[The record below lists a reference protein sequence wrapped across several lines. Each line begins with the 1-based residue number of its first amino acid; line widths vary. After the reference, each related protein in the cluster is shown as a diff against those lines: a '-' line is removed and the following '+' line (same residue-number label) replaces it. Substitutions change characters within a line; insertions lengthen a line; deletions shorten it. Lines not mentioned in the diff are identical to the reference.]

1 MRASECYG
9 IGSAR
14 QGNDSTVGEI
24 VKLFFSIFLFL
35 RFVHR
40 LSFHAFAMFAPA
52 LRRQLLRPC
61 SSYLPR
67 YFSTDPSSSSSGS
80 ASTPLLRTSNVPTMK
95 SQLKELRQ
103 LGEVAV
109 SMDRSLL
116 PVEDAKFF
124 PRIKTTSLS
133 TRRVCI
139 ADSSRKASST
149 LVMLAF
155 RRYAEDQLTGW
166 ADAYRHLL
174 TTLPESGDSK
184 NGQLFDCTINE
195 SFASQFL
202 SGFVQRFQRSSV
214 PYDQHDFHV
223 AFNAELRP
231 LEGIFPISP
240 PNRLLGYVLLLDPSA
255 RVRFRAAGHAD
266 DPSLHLFTL
275 AARQLIEEDN
285 ISKQQ

>member
-1 MRASECYG
+1 
-9 IGSAR
+9 
-14 QGNDSTVGEI
+14 
-24 VKLFFSIFLFL
+24 
-35 RFVHR
+35 
-40 LSFHAFAMFAPA
+40 
-52 LRRQLLRPC
+52 
-61 SSYLPR
+61 
-67 YFSTDPSSSSSGS
+67 
-80 ASTPLLRTSNVPTMK
+80 MK
-95 SQLKELRQ
+95 SQLQELRQ

-109 SMDRSLL
+109 SMDRTLL
-116 PVEDAKFF
+116 PIEAAKLF

-155 RRYAEDQLTGW
+155 RRYAEGQLSGW
-166 ADAYRHLL
+166 ADSYRELL
-174 TTLPESGDSK
+174 AALPEVGARKS
-184 NGQLFDCTINE
+184 GQLFDCTINE

-202 SGFVQRFQRSSV
+202 SGFVQRYQRSSV

-266 DPSLHLFTL
+266 EPSLQLFTQ
-275 AARQLIEEDN
+275 AVRQLIEEDK
-285 ISKQQ
+285 ISNQ